1 MPVLPCVASGRRAS
15 GVMAAAAARLDP
27 AAMRALAE
35 HYAAL
40 PGLRRQTNGRLAAS
54 RTADDP
60 VALRVVTHGLPEA
73 NLPAC
78 ANCHAPGRRPDY
90 PVLAGQK
97 PEYLAARLRRWRGD
111 EHVVDARKP
120 NAPMP
125 VIARR
130 IPEDLIERLAQYYA
144 RQ

>member
-1 MPVLPCVASGRRAS
+1 
-15 GVMAAAAARLDP
+15 MATAAARVDSTAL
-27 AAMRALAE
+27 RALAE

-40 PGLRRQTNGRLAAS
+40 PGLPEPASPTSDGSPAA
-54 RTADDP
+54 RI
-60 VALRVVTHGLPEA
+60 VTHGLPEA

-78 ANCHAPGRRPDY
+78 ANCHAPGKRPHY

-97 PEYLAARLRRWRGD
+97 PAYMAARLRLWRGD
-111 EHVVDARKP
+111 ETIVDARKP

-130 IPEDLIERLAQYYA
+130 LPEHLLEPLAQYYA
-144 RQ
+144 RQQVRQTRR

>member
-1 MPVLPCVASGRRAS
+1 MQ
-15 GVMAAAAARLDP
+15 AAAVRVGPDT
-27 AAMRALAE
+27 MRPLAE

-40 PGLRRQTNGRLAAS
+40 PGLSDSRSSPQLISSVAEDLLAAQ
-54 RTADDP
+54 T
-60 VALRVVTHGLPEA
+60 VANGLPEA

-78 ANCHAPGRRPDY
+78 SRCHAPGRRAIY

-97 PEYLAARLRRWRGD
+97 AAYMAARLRLWRGD
-111 EHVVDARKP
+111 ETVVDARKP

-125 VIARR
+125 MIARR
-130 IPEDLIERLAQYYA
+130 IPERLIEPLARYFA

>member
-1 MPVLPCVASGRRAS
+1 MG
-15 GVMAAAAARLDP
+15 AAAARLDP
-27 AAMRALAE
+27 GVMRALAD
-35 HYAAL
+35 HYAGL
-40 PGLRRQTNGRLAAS
+40 PAGLSEPRATAATAAP
-54 RTADDP
+54 TADDP
-60 VALRVVTHGLPEA
+60 LAERVVARGLPKA

-78 ANCHAPGRRPDY
+78 ASCHAPGKRPRY
-90 PVLAGQK
+90 PMLAGQK

-111 EHVVDARKP
+111 ENVVDARKP

-130 IPEDLIERLAQYYA
+130 IPELLIEPLARHFA